1 MLFFWYYVTAFCHVY
16 QSTQVSWILD
26 SLISM
31 IFRIII
37 DLLICLGLAK
47 LYRFSIKVNIECIY
61 KICLFLYD
69 FD

>member
-1 MLFFWYYVTAFCHVY
+1 MIFFWYYVIAFCHVY
-16 QSTQVSWILD
+16 QSTQLSWVMD

-31 IFRIII
+31 LFRIII

-47 LYRFSIKVNIECIY
+47 LYRLAVDANIECIY